1 MELHRNCDQ
10 IRRNFHVEQPGLVR
24 LGILR
29 KRFLVMIG
37 KWRKAA
43 PMASKKAS
51 KGKRYTAEEKQQV
64 VDFVNKHNAANGR
77 GGATAASKK
86 FGVSQ
91 LTVGSWLKSSG
102 IDVGDRRKRST
113 AAASAGRGSVL
124 AELSKLDGV
133 IAAKRKELDA
143 LEARFQELKASL

>member
-1 MELHRNCDQ
+1 MN
-10 IRRNFHVEQPGLVR
+10 
-24 LGILR
+24 
-29 KRFLVMIG
+29 
-37 KWRKAA
+37 
-43 PMASKKAS
+43 S
-51 KGKRYTAEEKQQV
+51 
-64 VDFVNKHNAANGR
+64 HNEVNGR

-102 IDVGDRRKRST
+102 GEVGDRRKRST
-113 AAASAGRGSVL
+113 TAATAGRGSVL

-143 LEARFQELKASL
+143 LEARFQKLKASL

>member
-1 MELHRNCDQ
+1 
-10 IRRNFHVEQPGLVR
+10 
-24 LGILR
+24 
-29 KRFLVMIG
+29 
-37 KWRKAA
+37 
-43 PMASKKAS
+43 MASKKAS
-51 KGKRYTAEEKQQV
+51 TKGKRYTAEEKQQI

-91 LTVGSWLKSSG
+91 LTVGSWLKS
-102 IDVGDRRKRST
+102 VGDVSEGKGRKAGKA
-113 AAASAGRGSVL
+113 AAASVGRGSVL

-143 LEARFQELKASL
+143 LEARFQKLKASL

>member
-1 MELHRNCDQ
+1 M
-10 IRRNFHVEQPGLVR
+10 
-24 LGILR
+24 
-29 KRFLVMIG
+29 
-37 KWRKAA
+37 AA
-43 PMASKKAS
+43 KKAT

-64 VDFVNKHNAANGR
+64 IDFVNKHNEANGR

-91 LTVGSWLKSSG
+91 LTVASWLKSIGGTS
-102 IDVGDRRKRST
+102 VRLPRKGGK
-113 AAASAGRGSVL
+113 AAATGNRSGVL

-143 LEARFQELKASL
+143 LEARFQKLKASL

>member
-1 MELHRNCDQ
+1 
-10 IRRNFHVEQPGLVR
+10 
-24 LGILR
+24 
-29 KRFLVMIG
+29 
-37 KWRKAA
+37 
-43 PMASKKAS
+43 MATKKAS

-77 GGATAASKK
+77 GGATAASNK

-91 LTVGSWLKSSG
+91 LTVAAWLKSSG
-102 IDVGDRRKRST
+102 GDQVGNGRKGAKSAAGGRS
-113 AAASAGRGSVL
+113 GVL

-143 LEARFQELKASL
+143 LEVRFQKLKAGL